1 MDSSA
6 AMWSLQK
13 HRNDILL
20 LVSSSTGSK
29 RDQDKLN
36 PSLEQVEELTSNK
49 FIPRDFYRELLKF
62 RARGILVWFKDILL
76 VLLFSRRAEVGLWC

>member
-20 LVSSSTGSK
+20 LVSSSTGSQES
-29 RDQDKLN
+29 QDKLN
-36 PSLEQVEELTSNK
+36 PSWKRVEELTSSK
-49 FIPRDFYRELLKF
+49 FIPKDFYRELLEI

-76 VLLFSRRAEVGLWC
+76 VLLFLVRAEVGLWC